1 MKLEFKSIL
10 VENFMSIGQVEISL
24 SNLGYTLVSGVN
36 NNPIDLARSNG
47 SGKSSIFEAIVWGL
61 TGETM
66 RGNKDIVNFYAND
79 GTLVTIEFNLDGH
92 EYRITRTKEHSHYKN
107 NLLIEID
114 GIDKSG
120 KGIRDSEKLLKE
132 YLPDLTASLIGSV
145 IILGQGLPSRFTNN
159 SPSGRKEVL
168 EKLCK
173 SDFMIEDLK
182 QRISSRKSQ
191 LQSTLREFEDKVLSD
206 KTKLNVSESTLNKE
220 ESLLESLLN
229 GPDYD
234 ILITEITQFI
244 ECESTKLNTYIEQ
257 IDNINKQIEIIRNN
271 QLNVS
276 TEKEAELLSVDAS
289 FNPRIKSLTDVS
301 HDLQGQLRVAKKELS
316 TLLNI
321 KDTCPT
327 CGQRLPDVHKPDTTP
342 TQQLITNLESQLND
356 TSQQLKQIE
365 DNMDQARIEIISK
378 YKEKEAILADNLLSL
393 QSQLFDINHK
403 KEATNKVLSEKQ
415 RQLTEYTVNKD
426 NLLQN
431 IEGCKQR
438 ITELK
443 STITSLN
450 DDILYNSNIITDIET
465 RIQVVNKFNTI
476 VTRDFRG
483 YLLQSVIEFI
493 NLKAKEYSLDI
504 FETNLID
511 FTLSGNN
518 ISITYNGKQY
528 EALSGGE
535 RQKVDLIIQF
545 SIRDMLCNYVNFSTN
560 ILALDEIFDN
570 LDDIGSQKIIDLISK
585 KLCDISSVFIISH
598 HGNEL
603 NIPCDNEILI
613 VKDSNGV
620 SSLK

>member
-36 NNPIDLARSNG
+36 NNPTDLARSNG

-79 GTLVTIEFNLDGH
+79 GALVTIEFNLDGH
-92 EYRITRTKEHSHYKN
+92 DYRITRTKEHSHYKN

-234 ILITEITQFI
+234 VLITEITQFI
-244 ECESTKLNTYIEQ
+244 ECESTKLNTYIAQ

-276 TEKEAELLSVDAS
+276 TEKETELLSVDAS
-289 FNPRIKSLTDVS
+289 FNPQIKSLTDIS

-327 CGQRLPDVHKPDTTP
+327 CGQRLPDVHKPDITP

-365 DNMDQARIEIISK
+365 DNMDQARTEVISK
-378 YKEKEAILADNLLSL
+378 YKEKESILADNLLSL

-403 KEATNKVLSEKQ
+403 KEATNKILSEKQ

-443 STITSLN
+443 SDITSLN